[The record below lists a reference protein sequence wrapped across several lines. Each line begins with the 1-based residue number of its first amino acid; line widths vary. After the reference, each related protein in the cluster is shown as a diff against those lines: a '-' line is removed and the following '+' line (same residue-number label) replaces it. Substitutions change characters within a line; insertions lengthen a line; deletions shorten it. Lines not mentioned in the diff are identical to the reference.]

1 MTRGMVIE
9 RAALV
14 RLMLAHDYREDQIAD
29 LLKISR
35 ATVAKIRQRMA
46 EDDLKAKNRSG

>member
-14 RLMLAHDYREDQIAD
+14 RLMLVHHYRDDQIAD

-35 ATVAKIRQRMA
+35 ATVTKIRQRLA
-46 EDDLKAKNRSG
+46 EDDLKAENRPR